1 MGYYNPNTQMLA
13 PIGENSLKSGEDK
26 NGVHYTFWEKC
37 PGSVGSAEQGISCA
51 YKAIH
56 DDDYFKKLP

>member
-1 MGYYNPNTQMLA
+1 MGYYNPNIQMLA

-37 PGSVGSAEQGISCA
+37 PGSVGSAEQGISCT